1 MLIFF
6 GDPHMQLREFG
17 HAAAYHQL
25 CGLEN
30 RRHVIK
36 MRRNLNAAVVKVAL

>member
-1 MLIFF
+1 MLFF
-6 GDPHMQLREFG
+6 SETHTCSSEDLAPQQQ
-17 HAAAYHQL
+17 YHQL
-25 CGLEN
+25 RGLEN